1 MASKPLSLISQRIE
15 LLDVYVDLS
24 LNKESAQGLAYQNVL
39 SVLFFSFAKVL
50 DVHVMA
56 VVKHWTFMEFNQ
68 VTLKVKDKHDMLSS
82 LWMTLSLWSLFCI
95 YCGSDGIYLWDISD
109 SDWPLTHTGCSRSP
123 GWAMINFLGTQ
134 SVYIPFYQCM
144 LSIFSRCLL
153 YGGN

>member
-56 VVKHWTFMEFNQ
+56 VVKH
-68 VTLKVKDKHDMLSS
+68 
-82 LWMTLSLWSLFCI
+82 
-95 YCGSDGIYLWDISD
+95 
-109 SDWPLTHTGCSRSP
+109 
-123 GWAMINFLGTQ
+123 
-134 SVYIPFYQCM
+134 
-144 LSIFSRCLL
+144 
-153 YGGN
+153 